1 MDKTYFIEKLEELK
15 HNNESKIK
23 NIIEIL
29 IKCEQHENIIDD
41 KIKFLIEEH
50 KQLLLLQ
57 RQTNELFDSITDELY
72 N

>member
-1 MDKTYFIEKLEELK
+1 MDKTYFIDKLEELK
-15 HNNESKIK
+15 YNNESKIK

-57 RQTNELFDSITDELY
+57 RHTNELFDSITDEL
-72 N
+72 NN